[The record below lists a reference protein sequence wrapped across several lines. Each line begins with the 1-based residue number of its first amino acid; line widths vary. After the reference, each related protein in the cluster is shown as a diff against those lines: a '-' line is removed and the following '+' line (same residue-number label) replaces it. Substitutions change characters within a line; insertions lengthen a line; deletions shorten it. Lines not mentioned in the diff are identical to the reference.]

1 MEKFKY
7 GPLLWNHVDD
17 EDDSGNYWWSG
28 LAPVNYD
35 EMGIP
40 IDKRE
45 LQCLPITCPVHPN
58 YEPKHSVFNSALQEH
73 LPSIKEWKEWFDF
86 HFIEI
91 SEHRIKREILRWYV
105 KDTDR
110 RTLSKKFRE
119 LQSKCNSID
128 EMVDLVWPL
137 DDDK

>member
-7 GPLLWNHVDD
+7 GPLIWDHIE
-17 EDDSGNYWWSG
+17 EDDNSGNYWWSG
-28 LAPVNYD
+28 SPPVNYD

-40 IDKRE
+40 IDQRG
-45 LQCLPITCPVHPN
+45 LQCLPLSSPVHPN
-58 YEPKHSVFNSALQEH
+58 YESKHPVFNLPLGEH

-91 SEHRIKREILRWYV
+91 SEHRIKCEILRWYV
-105 KDTDR
+105 KDTGR
-110 RTLSKKFRE
+110 RRLSKKFRK

-128 EMVDLVWPL
+128 EMVEAVWPP

>member
-1 MEKFKY
+1 VEKFKY

-35 EMGIP
+35 ETGIP
-40 IDKRE
+40 VDEKGF
-45 LQCLPITCPVHPN
+45 QCLPLSSPVHPA
-58 YEPKHSVFNSALQEH
+58 YTLKHSVFNSALQDH
-73 LPSIKEWKEWFDF
+73 LPSFAEWQSWCDEN
-86 HFIEI
+86 FINIDET
-91 SEHRIKREILRWYV
+91 RIKREILRWY
-105 KDTDR
+105 
-110 RTLSKKFRE
+110 
-119 LQSKCNSID
+119 SKCDSGRSKQFYTLQQRAKSLN